1 MQLLV
6 TEEPEV
12 RIPLSTSSARPRRE
26 VRVNHM
32 IGRYEPVRGGDCLIH
47 LLTLPSRI
55 TSVGDRLHHSH
66 HTATHT
72 LAPPQEQ
79 DATIL
84 QELEDLYGGLIS
96 PQQLALL
103 DHQANP
109 FNFSERVSQ
118 TLRPH
123 TAVNTEHMCRGTEL
137 YVCVGSVVQHMS
149 KCLSSLLQEVGI
161 QTEPRPSTTFG
172 ATVGF
177 SNVHDAYRLHQQAL
191 AASRKQQKL
200 FPHKKDNKDG
210 GKQAAVVV
218 LQSEAG
224 PAGRRVG
231 SASPQ
236 LTTRARREGSLATI
250 LPLVKVIERM
260 ISQNIYHDVIQD
272 FQYWE
277 DWSDD
282 YRSVEGSLLP
292 LWRFN
297 YHKARTLTVADVCW
311 SPAYPDLF
319 VAAYTNGEERPEIGR
334 EGVDGEAGVVCVYTL
349 KNPVF
354 PERVIH
360 TPTNV
365 TSVHFHP
372 TRECVLAS
380 GLVDGTV
387 MYIDGRLSQA
397 PQVLT
402 SVATD
407 GKHLLPVSQVRWGPA
422 EAGRMPYFYSA
433 SADGRVSEWA
443 VRPSTLDHTDILDF
457 YHCPPHRSRHFTT
470 ATLRGTA
477 TCLAVN
483 PREGSVVL
491 VGVDTGVV
499 LQLNTTTTLHHLTQY
514 PAHTAPVRAVAWN
527 TFHHR
532 VFATCSLDWMIKIW
546 LQYHT
551 SPLIVLDLGAPVT
564 GLAWSSSSSTVVVG
578 VTDEGRVHVYDL
590 FVRRCRPACV
600 QSVLQRRRSA
610 LSCVAFSPFHHIIV
624 VGGERG
630 YLLTLKLSPNL
641 RRVHRTSGEQT
652 PREAQ
657 VHLLDSIIAT
667 TRGPHAPPRP

>member
-1 MQLLV
+1 MLVWQNILLDNQRKKHRSLSKGKFACLLKLLV

-32 IGRYEPVRGGDCLIH
+32 IGRYEP
-47 LLTLPSRI
+47 
-55 TSVGDRLHHSH
+55 
-66 HTATHT
+66 
-72 LAPPQEQ
+72 
-79 DATIL
+79 
-84 QELEDLYGGLIS
+84 
-96 PQQLALL
+96 
-103 DHQANP
+103 
-109 FNFSERVSQ
+109 
-118 TLRPH
+118 
-123 TAVNTEHMCRGTEL
+123 
-137 YVCVGSVVQHMS
+137 
-149 KCLSSLLQEVGI
+149 EVGI

-210 GKQAAVVV
+210 GKQ
-218 LQSEAG
+218 
-224 PAGRRVG
+224 
-231 SASPQ
+231 
-236 LTTRARREGSLATI
+236 
-250 LPLVKVIERM
+250 
-260 ISQNIYHDVIQD
+260 
-272 FQYWE
+272 
-277 DWSDD
+277 
-282 YRSVEGSLLP
+282 
-292 LWRFN
+292 
-297 YHKARTLTVADVCW
+297 
-311 SPAYPDLF
+311 
-319 VAAYTNGEERPEIGR
+319 
-334 EGVDGEAGVVCVYTL
+334 
-349 KNPVF
+349 
-354 PERVIH
+354 
-360 TPTNV
+360 
-365 TSVHFHP
+365 
-372 TRECVLAS
+372 RECVLAS